1 MLIAICNPV
10 MVVIDVVVVVPMVVV
25 VVVVVVHPLMVVVVM
40 LVVLIN
46 LSRGSGFGK
55 NRFVRL
61 VARFESLCSVDQSV
75 ELYVGEPLG
84 LFGHPVLDNVDVLHR
99 PKRLKV
105 GLQLILGDIFA
116 DNNKEPEQS
125 FLLIGLPTAALVFSM
140 GYHYLRGKLSRFLSN
155 KAADIPSEV

>member
-1 MLIAICNPV
+1 MISICNAV

-25 VVVVVVHPLMVVVVM
+25 VVVVHPLMVVVVM
-40 LVVLIN
+40 LVVLLN
-46 LSRGSGFGK
+46 LSGGSGFGK
-55 NRFVRL
+55 NCFVRL
-61 VARFESLCSVDQSV
+61 VARFESLRSVDQSV

-125 FLLIGLPTAALVFSM
+125 FLFIRLPTAALVFSM
-140 GYHYLRGKLSRFLSN
+140 GYHYLRGK
-155 KAADIPSEV
+155 

>member
-1 MLIAICNPV
+1 MIAICNPV

-25 VVVVVVHPLMVVVVM
+25 VVVVHPLMVVVVM
-40 LVVLIN
+40 LVVLLN
-46 LSRGSGFGK
+46 LSGGSRFGK
-55 NRFVRL
+55 NCFVRL
-61 VARFESLCSVDQSV
+61 VARFESLRSVDQSV

-140 GYHYLRGKLSRFLSN
+140 GYHYLRGK
-155 KAADIPSEV
+155 

>member
-25 VVVVVVHPLMVVVVM
+25 VVVVHPLMVVVVM
-40 LVVLIN
+40 LVVLLN
-46 LSRGSGFGK
+46 LSGGSGFGK
-55 NRFVRL
+55 NCFVRL

-125 FLLIGLPTAALVFSM
+125 FLFIGLPTAALVFSM
-140 GYHYLRGKLSRFLSN
+140 GYHYLRGK
-155 KAADIPSEV
+155 

>member
-1 MLIAICNPV
+1 MLIAICYPV
-10 MVVIDVVVVVPMVVV
+10 MVVIDVVVVVAMV

-40 LVVLIN
+40 LVVLLN
-46 LSRGSGFGK
+46 LSGGSGFGK
-55 NRFVRL
+55 NCFVRL

-105 GLQLILGDIFA
+105 SLQLILGDIFA

-125 FLLIGLPTAALVFSM
+125 FLFIGLPTAALVFSM
-140 GYHYLRGKLSRFLSN
+140 GYHYLSK
-155 KAADIPSEV
+155 

>member
-1 MLIAICNPV
+1 
-10 MVVIDVVVVVPMVVV
+10 MVVIDVVVVVPM
-25 VVVVVVHPLMVVVVM
+25 VVVVVHPLMVVVVM

-46 LSRGSGFGK
+46 LSGGSGFGK
-55 NRFVRL
+55 NCFVRL
-61 VARFESLCSVDQSV
+61 VARFKSLCSVDQSV

-125 FLLIGLPTAALVFSM
+125 FLFVGLPTAALVFSV
-140 GYHYLRGKLSRFLSN
+140 GYHYLSGKRSRFLPN
-155 KAADIPSEV
+155 KATNIP